1 MAVLLSLLAVVVTA
15 ITTNQWV
22 VVRLFLGSA
31 TAVESYLIVG
41 ASGGVDSSGE
51 IIVVIAVAIASLR
64 IPTYL
69 SIQIHQVNAKS
80 SDWNGCWCFARV
92 LGWLFSHSFMTV
104 IGVLQM
110 VLVIF

>member
-1 MAVLLSLLAVVVTA
+1 MFNFQSIDFRGGFVKCGEG
-15 ITTNQWV
+15 
-22 VVRLFLGSA
+22 GS
-31 TAVESYLIVG
+31 V
-41 ASGGVDSSGE
+41 SGGVDSSGE

-92 LGWLFSHSFMTV
+92 LGWLFS
-104 IGVLQM
+104 
-110 VLVIF
+110 